1 MKAITQKSYGAPQ
14 EVLALDDIAGPVV
27 GEDDVLVRVQAASVN
42 PADWHII
49 RGDPYLARLSFGL
62 RGPKEPV
69 PGCDLAGRG
78 EGGCRARSPL
88 PARGEGFGGGVFGGG
103 RGLSP

>member
-1 MKAITQKSYGAPQ
+1 MKAIVQKSYGAPQ
-14 EVLALDDIAGPVV
+14 EVLAFDDIAGPVV

-78 EGGCRARSPL
+78 GAGGRAVP
-88 PARGEGFGGGVFGGG
+88 PVGARGEGVGGAVI
-103 RGLSP
+103 RG